1 MSKNTT
7 NRQDLTSSLKKAI
20 LKKKVLV
27 LIDGA
32 NLYYSAYAK
41 HLNIDFGQMYG
52 WFKKNS
58 ELIDI
63 IYYTAYDPED
73 TKQLTFIENLSIIG
87 YKINKKPVKTFNDE
101 TKKGNLDVE
110 LTVDAVTNIA
120 NYDILILISGDG
132 DFTYLVQTVDNFE
145 KKVIILGIGGFMSFE
160 LHQEADN
167 YFFLDRIKSVWQTPK
182 VSKVKEKKEPH
193 SNFFLNL
200 DIFGIFKDKI
210 PDAHNSEITKI
221 VENVISKERPVIHL
235 DQDYPLTPNQKA
247 IQKQKPK
254 EESKPDLSF
263 EKAKPA
269 NNKKKPL
276 IESSNKVKQQTQSKP
291 AEVTKAPAKPQQP
304 RRKSKPDNNSPKIF
318 LG

>member
-1 MSKNTT
+1 MGKNTT

-41 HLNIDFGQMYG
+41 HLNIDFGQMHS
-52 WFKKNS
+52 WFGKNS
-58 ELIDI
+58 ELVDI

-73 TKQLTFIENLSIIG
+73 TKQLAFIENLSQIG

-132 DFTYLVQTVDNFE
+132 DFTYLVQTVDSFQ

-167 YFFLDRIKSVWQTPK
+167 YFFLDRIRSVWQTPK
-182 VSKVKEKKEPH
+182 VSKVKENKEPH
-193 SNFFLNL
+193 PNFFLNL

-221 VENVISKERPVIHL
+221 VENVIAKERPVIHL
-235 DQDYPLTPNQKA
+235 DKDYPLTPNQKA
-247 IQKQKPK
+247 VQKQKPK
-254 EESKPDLSF
+254 EVSKADLSF
-263 EKAKPA
+263 EKPKPQ
-269 NNKKKPL
+269 NNQKKPI
-276 IESSNKVKQQTQSKP
+276 IETGRKVKQQTQSKP
-291 AEVTKAPAKPQQP
+291 LEAVKTPVKPQQP
-304 RRKSKPDNNSPKIF
+304 RRRSKPGNDSPKIF